1 MSNKGFRN
9 TVLLG
14 LAVLIVGS
22 IVTAMLFGWGAFIL
36 FLLTGLV
43 ILGIF
48 LYYTHQRFKDLER
61 VNDYFSKILT
71 GEYELSIGTNEE
83 GEISILQNNIYKA
96 TVQLREK
103 NDLLEK
109 EKTYLVDML
118 ANISHQLKTPLTSMM
133 MMNELLAKEES
144 EEKRQE
150 FIDIEEKQLEKMN
163 WLIQNLLKLS
173 KLDAGTVQLKKEKV
187 SITKLI
193 EESVSSF
200 LIQMDIEGKS
210 LEKHLKEATLEVDFN
225 WTVEAIRN
233 IVKNCIEHMGDD
245 GRLSI
250 ENAETNIYHVITIR
264 DNGCGIS
271 KEDLPH
277 IFERFFKGKESD
289 NESVGIGLALSNTI
303 IKKEHGEILVSSE
316 INKGTVFEI
325 RFYKSI
331 I

>member
-1 MSNKGFRN
+1 MNNKGFRN
-9 TVLLG
+9 IVLFGIGAL
-14 LAVLIVGS
+14 LAGS
-22 IVTAMLFGWGAFIL
+22 VVAALLFGWGAFIL
-36 FLLTGLV
+36 FFLCGSV

-48 LYYTHQRFKDLER
+48 LHYTHQRYKDLER
-61 VNDYFSKILT
+61 VNDYFSKILA
-71 GEYELSIGTNEE
+71 GEYELSIGNNEE

-173 KLDAGTVQLKKEKV
+173 KLDAGTIQLKKEKV

-200 LIQMDIEGKS
+200 LIQMDIEGIS
-210 LEKHLKEATLEVDFN
+210 LEKHLKETALEVDFN

-250 ENAETNIYHVITIR
+250 ENAETNLYHVITIR

-277 IFERFFKGKESD
+277 IFERFFKGKKSD
-289 NESVGIGLALSNTI
+289 KESVGIGLALSNTI

-325 RFYKSI
+325 KFYKSI

>member
-1 MSNKGFRN
+1 MNNKGFRN
-9 TVLLG
+9 IVLFGIGAL
-14 LAVLIVGS
+14 LAGS
-22 IVTAMLFGWGAFIL
+22 VVAALLFGWGAFIL
-36 FLLTGLV
+36 FFLCGSV

-48 LYYTHQRFKDLER
+48 LHYTHQRYKDLER
-61 VNDYFSKILT
+61 VNDYFSKILA
-71 GEYELSIGTNEE
+71 GEYELSIGNNEE

-173 KLDAGTVQLKKEKV
+173 KLDAGTIQLKKEKV

-200 LIQMDIEGKS
+200 LIQMDIEGIS
-210 LEKHLKEATLEVDFN
+210 LEKHLKETTLEVDFN

-245 GRLSI
+245 GRFSI
-250 ENAETNIYHVITIR
+250 ENAETNLYHVITIR

-277 IFERFFKGKESD
+277 IFERFFKGKKSD
-289 NESVGIGLALSNTI
+289 KESVGIGLALSNTI

-325 RFYKSI
+325 KFYKSI